1 VGCLK
6 VGVSYLH
13 VATVQEESTRDCRR
27 LARDFKPYELSLL
40 EGEVILTEVILTDTA
55 LSAPVFRH
63 DRHSLIGSAE
73 ARGRRWQLA
82 APTIQPRQFS
92 WIVGPFGNS
101 RSITPPQ
108 FSRNTRGCPR
118 VPN

>member
-13 VATVQEESTRDCRR
+13 VATVKEESTRDCRR
-27 LARDFKPYELSLL
+27 LARDFKPYELSPLA
-40 EGEVILTEVILTDTA
+40 GEVILIDTA
-55 LSAPVFRH
+55 LNAPVFRH
-63 DRHSLIGSAE
+63 DRRSLIGSAE

-82 APTIQPRQFS
+82 APAIQPRQFS
-92 WIVGPFGNS
+92 CWIVGYSRNS
-101 RSITPPQ
+101 SSITPPQ
-108 FSRNTRGCPR
+108 FSRNTRGCPH

>member
-1 VGCLK
+1 MGCLK

-40 EGEVILTEVILTDTA
+40 EGEVILTDTA
-55 LSAPVFRH
+55 LSAPVFRR
-63 DRHSLIGSAE
+63 DRRSLIGSAE

-92 WIVGPFGNS
+92 WIVGRSRNS
-101 RSITPPQ
+101 SSITPPQ

>member
-1 VGCLK
+1 MGCLE

-13 VATVQEESTRDCRR
+13 VATVQEVSTRDRHR
-27 LARDFKPYELSLL
+27 LARDFKPYELSLP
-40 EGEVILTEVILTDTA
+40 EAEVILADTVF
-55 LSAPVFRH
+55 SAPVFRH
-63 DRHSLIGSAE
+63 DRRSLIGSAE

-92 WIVGPFGNS
+92 CWMVGRAGNS
-101 RSITPPQ
+101 GSITPPQ
-108 FSRNTRGCPR
+108 FSRNTRGCPH